1 MGLAQETEAR
11 NPALRVATELGTLI
25 GADRLRTPEGPEA
38 LAADVIVEPRSADE
52 LCKIVFKCEVDG
64 ISLAPLG
71 AARTL
76 SELRRDHV
84 TLGVSLARMARVV
97 AYEPDDMTVTA
108 EAGVTLGALNQLM
121 APRRQHLPLDPP
133 DPGSVTLGALIGAA
147 KAGPLRLS
155 EGTVRDLLIGVRF
168 VGHGGRIVHGGGRV
182 VKNVAGYDLMKVM
195 TGSHGTLGIVIE
207 ATFKVRPM
215 PERYTLA
222 TLSFGNPAAAFEAAA
237 RIHDALPLVHLEVL
251 SPGVAQNF
259 SIAPQQFAAIAGLC
273 GNRAEID
280 YQTEK
285 IRSLAEGAALEV
297 VQLAS
302 ALRLYQ
308 RLRDFTLPVPGII
321 AQVATPPAALAR
333 CLQDCGVEFSAHAG
347 CGVAELFMPGEPPA
361 EEAASL
367 VARWREIAAGARG
380 HLRLLAAPASIRG
393 GLDFF
398 GVPSAGVLKLSRRLK
413 AAFDPGG
420 VFNPGCF
427 IGGI

>member
-11 NPALRVATELGTLI
+11 NPALRVATELSTLV
-25 GADRLRTPEGPEA
+25 GADRLRTPEGREA
-38 LAADVIVEPRSADE
+38 LAADVIVEPHSAEE

-64 ISLAPLG
+64 IPLAPLG
-71 AARTL
+71 GARTL
-76 SELRRDHV
+76 SELRRHHV
-84 TLGVSLARMARVV
+84 TLGVSLARMARVL

-121 APRRQHLPLDPP
+121 APRRQYLPLDPP
-133 DPGSVTLGALIGAA
+133 DPAGVTLGSLIGAA

-155 EGTVRDLLIGVRF
+155 EGTVRDLMIGVRY
-168 VGHGGRIVHGGGRV
+168 VGHGGRVVRGGGQV

-222 TLSFGNPAAAFEAAA
+222 VLSFSNPASAFEAGT
-237 RIHDALPLVHLEVL
+237 RIHDTLPLVHLEVL
-251 SPGVAQNF
+251 SPGVAQNLG
-259 SIAPQQFAAIAGLC
+259 IAPKQFGVVAGLC

-285 IRSLAEGAALEV
+285 IRSLADGAGLEV

-308 RLRDFTLPVPGII
+308 RLRDFTLPVPGIT

-333 CLQDCGVEFSAHAG
+333 CLQDCGVEFRAHAG
-347 CGVAELFMPGEPPA
+347 CGVAELFMPEEPSA
-361 EEAASL
+361 EEAAKL

-380 HLRLLAAPASIRG
+380 HLRLLSAPASIRA

-398 GVPSAGVLKLSRRLK
+398 GVPSEAVLKLSRRLK

>member
-1 MGLAQETEAR
+1 MRPAQETEAR

-25 GADRLRTPEGPEA
+25 GADRLRTPEGHEA

-52 LCKIVFKCEVDG
+52 ISRIVFKCEVDG
-64 ISLAPLG
+64 ISLAALG

-76 SELRRDHV
+76 SELRRAHV
-84 TLGVSLARMARVV
+84 TLGLSLARMARVI

-121 APRRQHLPLDPP
+121 APRRQHLPLDPS

-155 EGTVRDLLIGVRF
+155 EGTVRDLLIGVCF

-195 TGSHGTLGIVIE
+195 TGSHGTLGIVVE
-207 ATFKVRPM
+207 ATFKVRPL

-222 TLSFGNPAAAFEAAA
+222 MLTCSNPAAAFEAAT

-251 SPGVAQNF
+251 SPGIAQNLG
-259 SIAPQQFAAIAGLC
+259 IAPEQFGVIAGFC
-273 GNRAEID
+273 GNRDEID
-280 YQTEK
+280 YQAEK
-285 IRSLAEGAALEV
+285 IRALADGAELEI

-308 RLRDFTLPVPGII
+308 RLRDFTLPVPGIA
-321 AQVATPPAALAR
+321 AQVATPPAALTR
-333 CLQDCGVEFSAHAG
+333 CLQDCGVEFRAHAG
-347 CGVAELFMPGEPPA
+347 CGVAELFMPGEPSA
-361 EEAASL
+361 EEAAKL

-380 HLRLLAAPASIRG
+380 HLRLLAAPASIRA

-398 GVPSAGVLKLSRRLK
+398 GAPSEGVLKLSRRLK
-413 AAFDPGG
+413 AAFDPVGI
-420 VFNPGCF
+420 FNPGCF